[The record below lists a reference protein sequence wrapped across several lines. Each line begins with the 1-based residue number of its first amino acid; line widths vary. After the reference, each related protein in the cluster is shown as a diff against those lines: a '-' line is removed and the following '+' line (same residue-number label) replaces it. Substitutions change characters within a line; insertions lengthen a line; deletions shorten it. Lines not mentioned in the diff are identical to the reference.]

1 MYAGET
7 FSPDGNYIIM
17 ISTIEKPFSY
27 IVPLNRF
34 PSKTIV
40 YDIEKKIKVVNE
52 VSKTKSYR
60 KDSWLHAQEKKYGMA
75 KRPSSYAILCGS
87 IR

>member
-1 MYAGET
+1 
-7 FSPDGNYIIM
+7 M

-52 VSKTKSYR
+52 VSKRNHTERIHGYTHRKRNMGWRNDQAATLYYVEALDGEIQKTK
-60 KDSWLHAQEKKYGMA
+60 
-75 KRPSSYAILCGS
+75 
-87 IR
+87 

>member
-1 MYAGET
+1 VRR
-7 FSPDGNYIIM
+7 SPDGNYIM

-40 YDIEKKIKVVNE
+40 YDIEGKEIKVVNE
-52 VSKTKSYR
+52 VALNEIIPKGYGYTHR
-60 KDSWLHAQEKKYGMA
+60 KRNMGWRNDQAATLY
-75 KRPSSYAILCGS
+75 CGS